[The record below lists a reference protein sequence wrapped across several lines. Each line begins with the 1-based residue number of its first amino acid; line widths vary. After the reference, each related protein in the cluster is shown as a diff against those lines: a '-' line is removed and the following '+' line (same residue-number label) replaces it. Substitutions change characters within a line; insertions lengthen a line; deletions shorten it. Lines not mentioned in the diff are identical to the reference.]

1 LDLARL
7 IGPAFPADAILEQII
22 VAATAD

>member
-1 LDLARL
+1 LDLAHL

-22 VAATAD
+22 VAVTAD

>member
-7 IGPAFPADAILEQII
+7 IGPAFRADAILEQII
-22 VAATAD
+22 VSVMAD